1 VSNDEERARA
11 RPLAADF
18 TAGTVS
24 GLRKAVAA
32 HLHDQG
38 LRGDRF
44 DDFVTAVNE
53 LAINA
58 VEHGGGT
65 GHLDLEVD
73 RAMLTCHVT
82 DHGGATTA
90 PSVRKPDPHVP
101 GGRGLWLA
109 AALTDSLDLATHDDG
124 VIATVTIRLPG
135 VWPDPNPP

>member
-1 VSNDEERARA
+1 VSDDKEPTRA

-32 HLHDQG
+32 HLHAQG
-38 LRGDRF
+38 LLGDRF

-73 RAMLTCHVT
+73 RARLTCHVI
-82 DHGGATTA
+82 DHGGATT
-90 PSVRKPDPHVP
+90 PPQIRKPDPRVP

-109 AALTDSLDLATHDDG
+109 AALTDSLDLSTHVDG
-124 VIATVTIRLPG
+124 ITATVTIHLPS
-135 VWPDPNPP
+135 VWADSH

>member
-1 VSNDEERARA
+1 MTDEHKRAG
-11 RPLAADF
+11 PLAADF

-24 GLRKAVAA
+24 GLRKAVTA
-32 HLHDQG
+32 HLRAQG
-38 LRGDRF
+38 LLGDRF

-73 RAMLTCHVT
+73 RATLTCHVT
-82 DHGGATTA
+82 DQGGATTA
-90 PSVRKPDPHVP
+90 PRVRKPDPRVP

-109 AALTDSLDLATHDDG
+109 AALTDSLHLTPHGAGIT
-124 VIATVTIRLPG
+124 ATVTIRLPS
-135 VWPDPNPP
+135 VWA